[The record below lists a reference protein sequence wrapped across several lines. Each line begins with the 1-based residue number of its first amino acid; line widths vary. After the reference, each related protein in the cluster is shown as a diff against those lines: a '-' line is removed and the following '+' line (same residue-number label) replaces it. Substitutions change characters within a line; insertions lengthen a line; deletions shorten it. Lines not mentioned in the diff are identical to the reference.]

1 MSIYQNKEEI
11 LIEEKLMV
19 YYSSSNEYI
28 LNLIITFSSMTSS
41 ENIKISEVKSF
52 IANKDDIFFIP
63 IYGEEE
69 LSAEW
74 ESFLKKYAKNKCNI
88 GKKTYFYLYG
98 IYRSRKSSS
107 RQESIFQNLVKM
119 DWTIFSHFG

>member
-1 MSIYQNKEEI
+1 
-11 LIEEKLMV
+11 MV

-74 ESFLKKYAKNKCNI
+74 E
-88 GKKTYFYLYG
+88 
-98 IYRSRKSSS
+98 
-107 RQESIFQNLVKM
+107 
-119 DWTIFSHFG
+119 